1 MSVIDRVKDHFENQG
16 VKKIEVAEWGEEG
29 KPLIIYSTPMS
40 MAEKRN
46 LFKSAKDGDL
56 GVMVDAI
63 VLKSKDS
70 EGNKIFKRNGLY
82 YLLHIEFLDKGLGRG
97 TYILRSKNLYGT
109 KPDGTPGGPGDPGG
123 IDDQYREFVLP
134 EC

>member
-56 GVMVDAI
+56 AVMVDAI
-63 VLKSKDS
+63 VLKAKDA
-70 EGNKIFKRNGLY
+70 EGNKIFKLDDKKVLMNSADPEVIAKVAGEILNTTP
-82 YLLHIEFLDKGLGRG
+82 LDEIEK
-97 TYILRSKNLYGT
+97 K
-109 KPDGTPGGPGDPGG
+109 
-123 IDDQYREFVLP
+123 
-134 EC
+134 